1 VGKRLYR
8 RVVVLKA
15 SEIRKMTPE
24 ERLLK
29 LNELRVELVRLRLQ
43 SRVGTLTNT
52 ARIRNVRRDIARILT
67 VMREE
72 SIREGER
79 VEEAKEGLAVE
90 EEKQ

>member
-1 VGKRLYR
+1 M
-8 RVVVLKA
+8 VLKA

-29 LNELRVELVRLRLQ
+29 LNELRVELVKLRLQ

-72 SIREGER
+72 SIRERER

>member
-1 VGKRLYR
+1 M
-8 RVVVLKA
+8 KA

-29 LNELRVELVRLRLQ
+29 LNELRVELVKLRLQ

-72 SIREGER
+72 SIKEREQ

>member
-1 VGKRLYR
+1 M
-8 RVVVLKA
+8 KA

-29 LNELRVELVRLRLQ
+29 LNELRVELVKLRLQ

-72 SIREGER
+72 SIRERER
-79 VEEAKEGLAVE
+79 VEEAKEGLTVE

>member
-1 VGKRLYR
+1 
-8 RVVVLKA
+8 LKA
-15 SEIRKMTPE
+15 SEIRKMAPE

-29 LNELRVELVRLRLQ
+29 LNELRLELVKLRLQ
-43 SRVGTLTNT
+43 SKVGTLTNT

-72 SIREGER
+72 SAKGRQQA
-79 VEEAKEGLAVE
+79 EEVKEEVPVE

>member
-1 VGKRLYR
+1 M
-8 RVVVLKA
+8 KA

-29 LNELRVELVRLRLQ
+29 LNELRVELVKLRLQ

-72 SIREGER
+72 SIRERER
-79 VEEAKEGLAVE
+79 AEEAKEGLAVE

>member
-1 VGKRLYR
+1 
-8 RVVVLKA
+8 LKA

-29 LNELRVELVRLRLQ
+29 LNELRVELVKLRLQ

-72 SIREGER
+72 SIRERER
-79 VEEAKEGLAVE
+79 AEEAKEGLTVE

>member
-1 VGKRLYR
+1 
-8 RVVVLKA
+8 LKA

-29 LNELRVELVRLRLQ
+29 LNELRVELVKLRLQ

-72 SIREGER
+72 SIKEREQ

>member
-1 VGKRLYR
+1 
-8 RVVVLKA
+8 VVVLKA

-29 LNELRVELVRLRLQ
+29 LNELRVELVKLRLQ

-72 SIREGER
+72 SIKEREQ

>member
-1 VGKRLYR
+1 M
-8 RVVVLKA
+8 KA

-29 LNELRVELVRLRLQ
+29 LNELRVELVKLRLQ

-72 SIREGER
+72 SIRERER
-79 VEEAKEGLAVE
+79 AEEAKEGLTVE

>member
-1 VGKRLYR
+1 MEKLPR
-8 RVVVLKA
+8 RVVWLKA

-29 LNELRVELVRLRLQ
+29 LNELRLELVKLRLQ
-43 SRVGTLTNT
+43 SKVGTLTNT

-72 SIREGER
+72 SVKAKEQAGE
-79 VEEAKEGLAVE
+79 VEEGTAVE